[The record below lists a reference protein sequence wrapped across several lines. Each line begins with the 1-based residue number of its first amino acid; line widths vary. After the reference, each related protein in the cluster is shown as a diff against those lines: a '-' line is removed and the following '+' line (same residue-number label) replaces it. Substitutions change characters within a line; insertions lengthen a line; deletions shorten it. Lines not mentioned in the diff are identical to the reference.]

1 MKRPQ
6 IRINDASKLT
16 NEEIVETLLAES
28 GIAHSLPTDEG
39 KVLKFLGLEQLS
51 FDFTKELDFLVGDNQ
66 PAGDLRAALSLND
79 KIVAIHSDLN
89 EKRSRFSVLHE
100 VAHFILPEHREKLF
114 LFLDD
119 DQTLSW
125 WTQKRLEQEAN
136 KTAAELLFQGH
147 RFTCE
152 AIDQPLSW
160 RTVLQLAPAYGASYE
175 AAGRRFTERHVLPC
189 ALLVYDKFTKTNE
202 VDFDED
208 VYRLQYTI
216 TSEPF
221 RKRFFRNLESDP
233 NRFTA
238 SELYRPK
245 CWGDITESELIVGG
259 HDHSKWRFETE
270 VFSNGYKIFQFI
282 KRSKQTR

>member
-6 IRINDASKLT
+6 IRSNDASNLT

-28 GIAHSLPTDEG
+28 GTARRLPTDEG
-39 KVLKFLGLEQLS
+39 KVLNFLGLKQLS
-51 FDFTKELDFLVGDNQ
+51 FDFAKELDFLADEDQ
-66 PAGDLRAALSLND
+66 SARDLRAALSLND
-79 KIVAIHSDLN
+79 KIVAVHSDLN

-114 LFLDD
+114 LDD

-125 WTQKRLEQEAN
+125 WTKMRLEQEAN

-160 RTVLQLAPAYGASYE
+160 QTVLQLGPKYGASYE
-175 AAGRRFTERHVLPC
+175 AAGRRFTDRHVLPC
-189 ALLVYDKFTKTNE
+189 ALVVYDKVAKTNE
-202 VDFDED
+202 VDFEED

-216 TSEPF
+216 TSNPF
-221 RKRFFRNLESDP
+221 RKQFFRDLKADP
-233 NRFTA
+233 NKFVA
-238 SELYRPK
+238 SELYKPK
-245 CWGDITESELIVGG
+245 YWGEITESELIVEGP
-259 HDHSKWRFETE
+259 DHSKWHFETE
-270 VFSNGYKIFQFI
+270 VFSNHYKIFQFI
-282 KRSKQTR
+282 RRSEAPR